1 MAIEHYDER
10 NRLRAIFDKNV
21 AEVEA
26 AQGAK
31 KYNTLIDVDTFLHEL
46 HWVAEISGSG
56 CLNFYHVELA
66 IQNTL
71 EQMGK

>member
-1 MAIEHYDER
+1 MNTLSKARD
-10 NRLRAIFDKNV
+10 LFDKNV

-26 AQGAK
+26 EQGFS
-31 KYNTLIDVDTFLHEL
+31 KYNASIDVDTFLHEL

-56 CLNFYHVELA
+56 CINFYHVELA